1 MSVLTPQNSLRTF
14 ALVCV
19 AVTSVFIMG
28 VSTWL
33 IYLLQ
38 SDWCGSAIGAVAESK
53 GRPESAVSGCFNLLN
68 QQVAALA
75 WSNHIAL
82 GVLALSLF
90 VLIVIVIAGGRAS
103 FKLSKEGAEAN
114 VSRDAGE
121 AAQVVADAAQDKATE
136 VQVATV
142 APTAPPT
149 PDPEMPEV
157 K

>member
-1 MSVLTPQNSLRTF
+1 MTEMTPRNSLRTF

-19 AVTSVFIMG
+19 AVTSSFIMA
-28 VSTWL
+28 VSAWL

-38 SDWCGSAIGAVAESK
+38 SDWCGRAIEAGAETRAA
-53 GRPESAVSGCFNLLN
+53 RPEYAVGACFGLLN

-103 FKLSKEGAEAN
+103 FKLSGTGLEGD
-114 VSRDAGE
+114 VGSDA
-121 AAQVVADAAQDKATE
+121 AAGAKIVADAAQDKADE
-136 VQVATV
+136 VKAAGV
-142 APTAPPT
+142 
-149 PDPEMPEV
+149 DPEMPEV

>member
-1 MSVLTPQNSLRTF
+1 MTDPAPRNTLRTF

-19 AVTSVFIMG
+19 AATSLFIMG
-28 VSTWL
+28 VSAWL

-38 SDWCGSAIGAVAESK
+38 SDWCGRAVGAAEQASA
-53 GRPESAVSGCFNLLN
+53 RPEYAVGGCFSLLN

-103 FKLSKEGAEAN
+103 FKLSKDGVEGD
-114 VSRDAGE
+114 VSREAE
-121 AAQVVADAAQDKATE
+121 AAQIVATAAQDKAE
-136 VQVATV
+136 
-142 APTAPPT
+142 
-149 PDPEMPEV
+149 EV
-157 K
+157 KDAAP